1 MTASLSD
8 LVDNMSGIFISK
20 KCKKY
25 MEGKI
30 NSKCHFAGLKSDG
43 LEYVC
48 RECREKWHDSI
59 HVLINTFPSVCQ
71 FCNGDLNRF
80 ILLLGKGFYPYEN
93 MDNLEKFDEITIPP

>member
-30 NSKCHFAGLKSDG
+30 NSKCYFAGLKSDG

-48 RECREKWHDSI
+48 RECGEK
-59 HVLINTFPSVCQ
+59 
-71 FCNGDLNRF
+71 
-80 ILLLGKGFYPYEN
+80 
-93 MDNLEKFDEITIPP
+93 